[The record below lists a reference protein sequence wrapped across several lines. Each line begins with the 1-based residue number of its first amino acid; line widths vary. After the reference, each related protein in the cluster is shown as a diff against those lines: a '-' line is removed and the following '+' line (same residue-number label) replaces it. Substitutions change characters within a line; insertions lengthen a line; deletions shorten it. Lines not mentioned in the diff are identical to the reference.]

1 MIRKTDPSIN
11 LNIFLFT
18 FSLSASWVFEYKFYC
33 FYFLFFLGGGCSF
46 KVCTY
51 STEITKTRTTIFFW
65 KCRALFWGLE
75 SDGQRDADFCYQD
88 ETKHRSGKK
97 CHSFHWRWTRGVHT
111 QCCKDIP
118 GTEKQ
123 QNWRRNC
130 ARVGKVSLCRLLQS
144 EAFKEQI
151 LPSYIMKLFHFSFNS
166 CP

>member
-1 MIRKTDPSIN
+1 MYIQHWNNKN
-11 LNIFLFT
+11 
-18 FSLSASWVFEYKFYC
+18 
-33 FYFLFFLGGGCSF
+33 
-46 KVCTY
+46 TY
-51 STEITKTRTTIFFW
+51 NNFFW

-144 EAFKEQI
+144 EAFKRTDSTKLHNEAVSFQFQLMSLTLSMYSLMII
-151 LPSYIMKLFHFSFNS
+151 LQENGLLIVRNYTQYMLQVPES
-166 CP
+166 CNKIKEKR